1 MDEQKE
7 LKKWMDDFRQST
19 TKEQKEDHKRR
30 FDEFVDSLNEDDRKK
45 FMMAFNGGLMNT
57 MRNAKE
63 LINEINIKKHLED
76 IQDVVSYSYI
86 AEHYFGKTRQ
96 WFYQKVNG
104 SLVNGKP
111 AKFSPDEL
119 SKLKSALNDIS
130 DKIKNTSRSIALP

>member
-1 MDEQKE
+1 MDEKKE
-7 LKKWMDDFRQST
+7 LEKWIDDFRKSVT
-19 TKEQKEDHKRR
+19 DEQKEDHKRR
-30 FDEFVDSLNEDDRKK
+30 FDTFIDSLNGDERKK
-45 FMMAFNGGLMNT
+45 FMLAFKDGMMDA

-63 LINEINIKKHLED
+63 IINEVTIKKQLED

-96 WFYQKVNG
+96 WFYQKING

-111 AKFSPDEL
+111 AKFSADEL
-119 SKLKSALNDIS
+119 IRLKDALNDVS